1 MDLAGKIA
9 LVTGGS
15 RGVGRGIALAL
26 AEAGARVL
34 VTGRTVADLD
44 RLAAE
49 AGGRIVPC
57 PCDHAD
63 DAQVAA
69 LFGRIAREPGRL
81 DVVVNNAYSGVGEIA
96 STAPLRFWETGPETW
111 DAMNRVGL
119 RGAYVASIHAARL
132 MVPRRSGLIVN
143 VSSPAALAYLFNA
156 AYGIGKAA
164 LDRMTRDL
172 AFELRESGVAVVSLW
187 PGFVRTELTAEV
199 SKEAAPAYRRILDAY
214 AETPLVAGRATA
226 LLAADPG
233 VLRRSGTV
241 VIAAELAR
249 RHGVRDA
256 DGSLA
261 LSPRSLRRLARAA
274 IPALAPF
281 VPPLNA
287 PRWAVGP
294 VLRVFSRRLKERGG
308 FRV

>member
-9 LVTGGS
+9 LVTGGT

-26 AEAGARVL
+26 AESGARVW
-34 VTGRTVADLD
+34 VTGRTVADLE
-44 RLAAE
+44 RVAAE
-49 AGGRIVPC
+49 GGGRVVPAR
-57 PCDHAD
+57 CDHAD
-63 DAQVAA
+63 DAQVEA
-69 LFGRIAREPGRL
+69 LFSRVARESARL
-81 DVVVNNAYSGVGEIA
+81 DLLVNNAYSGVADIA
-96 STAPLRFWETGPETW
+96 ATAHRKFWETGPEVW

-119 RGAYVASIHAARL
+119 RGAYVASLHAARL
-132 MVPRRSGLIVN
+132 MVARRSGLIVN
-143 VSSPAALAYLFNA
+143 VSSPASLDYLFNA

-172 AFELRESGVAVVSLW
+172 AFELRADGVAVVSLW

-199 SKEAAPAYRRILDAY
+199 AREASPAYRRILEAY
-214 AETPLVAGRATA
+214 AETPRVAGRAA
-226 LLAADPG
+226 ARLAADPR
-233 VLRRSGTV
+233 VLRRSGTI

-249 RHGVRDA
+249 RHRERDA

-274 IPALAPF
+274 APGLAWL
-281 VPPLNA
+281 VPPVNV
-287 PRWAVGP
+287 PFWTIGP
-294 VLRVFSRRLKERGG
+294 VLRAFSRRLKERGG